1 MAYNPTGS
9 RFGAYAQDP
18 RYPPLQPTAMADRSV
33 TTSPPT
39 AAAGG
44 GGNTS
49 QWASPPPVAR
59 PSPKTSPLVNSELTS
74 TAAPFVP
81 KQHAAPEPMVQV
93 TRGGC
98 IFYVPESEA
107 KATPTNAVLRHGP
120 GAQLHVDIQPP
131 YAASASVI
139 PSSPIVTTRRS
150 LASMAL
156 APTVRR
162 QLDAEHE
169 DMLRQVHPSDER
181 YKEIPSQFHCMWP
194 LDVQDDA
201 LHRNVA
207 GSFGYPSHCYKVI
220 SETDGRTY
228 ALRRVENVRTTPG
241 ITQQAVDKWK
251 KVVHANVVPSTA
263 RSCPMA
269 VPPLD
274 GNDDVSSSRVALF
287 FLSEYFPTA
296 TSLHA
301 KFFTSQASIAS
312 EAFLWSLLTQMAGAL
327 RAIHRHDMACQAI
340 GLRRLLVTGHNRV
353 RISGTGVLD
362 VLEYDTSKSKR
373 VEALQQEDLINLGK
387 VVLSLGVR
395 QEISATTNG
404 TSMRPLPGLMLAR
417 LVTDLLSQFA
427 STFSDDL
434 TAVVRGLTLQETASA
449 TELALTLFDR
459 TQAELDAQYSL
470 ADELEAQLSSE
481 YQNGRMLL
489 LMLKLGLI
497 NERPDLNM
505 DSSWAETGD
514 RYLLKLFRDFVFHQV
529 DEENRPVLDFGHI
542 VDALNKLDGA
552 SAEKVLLSSRDGQ
565 SVLVASYAEV
575 HKCVKQAFSELVAAA
590 QRQRP
595 STTPLAKPAAFG
607 GRATNGRGRG
617 RGRG

>member
-18 RYPPLQPTAMADRSV
+18 RYPPLQPSTAMADRSV
-33 TTSPPT
+33 TTSPPQ
-39 AAAGG
+39 AAAG
-44 GGNTS
+44 NAS
-49 QWASPPPVAR
+49 QWTSPPPVAR

-251 KVVHANVVPSTA
+251 KVVHANVVPLHRA
-263 RSCPMA
+263 F
-269 VPPLD
+269 
-274 GNDDVSSSRVALF
+274 VSHGALF
-287 FLSEYFPTA
+287 FLSEYYPTA

-301 KFFTSQASIAS
+301 KYFGSQASSVAS
-312 EAFLWSLLTQMAGAL
+312 EAFLWSLLTQVTGAL

-340 GLRRLLVTGHNRV
+340 ALRRLLVTGHNRV

-373 VEALQQEDLINLGK
+373 VEALQQDDLVNLGK

-395 QEISATTNG
+395 QEMSATSNV
-404 TSMRPLPGLMLAR
+404 S
-417 LVTDLLSQFA
+417 DLLAQFA
-427 STFSDDL
+427 TTFSDEL
-434 TAVVRGLTLQETASA
+434 TAVVRGLTLQSTTSA
-449 TELALTLFDR
+449 NDLALMLFDR
-459 TQAELDAQYSL
+459 TQAELDTQYSL

-497 NERPDLNM
+497 NERPDFNL

-514 RYLLKLFRDFVFHQV
+514 RYLLKLFRDYVFHQV

-552 SAEKVLLSSRDGQ
+552 SAEKILLSSRDGQ

-595 STTPLAKPAAFG
+595 STTPLAKPAPYG
-607 GRATNGRGRG
+607 GRSTNGRGRG